1 MLNYFDHD
9 YSVQYFICYTH
20 SLPCLSQQCPY
31 CHTDFKIH
39 TQKPVDGCPP
49 ICTPEYVFCTLYIAI
64 AASHFNAV
72 FRLLD
77 FGQGSF

>member
-1 MLNYFDHD
+1 MTTPSAIPIL
-9 YSVQYFICYTH
+9 
-20 SLPCLSQQCPY
+20 CPVSRSNAL
-31 CHTDFKIH
+31 TVILISRSTPK
-39 TQKPVDGCPP
+39 KPVDGCPP